1 MPCLM
6 HLGLHCWF
14 RCCTGAL
21 QGRCT
26 YSAHTR
32 PDTYCAFKSIRSDM
46 CLLVAVRALYRSAVR
61 TAPNWFPSGTEI
73 WRCTGA
79 VRTAQKRCSYS
90 AHLFRVGTV
99 FWRCTGAVHKRCTYS
114 AHEEISL
121 VFFIFPGEALYV
133 SLYVQRL
140 VQRPRHIF
148 ITYQN
153 ASLCF

>member
-32 PDTYCAFKSIRSDM
+32 PDTYCAFKSIRSVM

-61 TAPNWFPSGTEI
+61 TAPNWFPRGTVF
-73 WRCTGA
+73 WRGTGA
-79 VRTAQKRCSYS
+79 VRTAPIW
-90 AHLFRVGTV
+90 FPGGTV

-140 VQRPRHIF
+140 VQRPRRIF
-148 ITYQN
+148 CHFSKRRHFAKILYIYG
-153 ASLCF
+153 